1 VNILLHDTP
10 VAVQPTHD
18 HSTNTHVLQV
28 SQNIKPLKQYVIN
41 LTAFSRNS
49 IISEVYFKFSLEKS
63 TYHD

>member
-10 VAVQPTHD
+10 VAVQPAHD

-49 IISEVYFKFSLEKS
+49 I
-63 TYHD
+63 